1 MTISISSYIIINSKL
16 RFPDTTDL
24 NPTLPEFPQLQ
35 NPYSDSVLCL
45 PSLPFSSPDSDPGLF
60 TPRQSYQ
67 NKGESTSEP
76 ALFYIILVPNMKS
89 VKTFG
94 KKKRIK

>member
-1 MTISISSYIIINSKL
+1 MFPKFRANLCNFMTISISSYIIINSKL

-45 PSLPFSSPDSDPGLF
+45 PNLPFSSPDSDPACLLLGNLIR
-60 TPRQSYQ
+60 T
-67 NKGESTSEP
+67 KESTSEP
-76 ALFYIILVPNMKS
+76 AYS
-89 VKTFG
+89 T
-94 KKKRIK
+94 